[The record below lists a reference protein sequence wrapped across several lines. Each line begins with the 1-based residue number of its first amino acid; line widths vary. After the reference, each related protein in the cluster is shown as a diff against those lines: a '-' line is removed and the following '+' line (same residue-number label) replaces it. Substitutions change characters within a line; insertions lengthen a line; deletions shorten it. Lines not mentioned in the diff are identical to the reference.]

1 MAMRRLLGKAL
12 LVLIVLVALYLLLLW
27 TEWLPRSIPAGRKA
41 VAIMGEALPKIP
53 DQQNAFAE
61 QWLFQYDIPAA
72 DIAGV
77 MSSDVKN
84 FSRPSAVKVYAT
96 SASGKYPKFEDTKNL
111 LCKPKGE
118 KCLDKIRG
126 QLEDYDKFFG
136 DNEKLS
142 QKAHALTRFTAVQS
156 AFVPGFASPI
166 PNYGIAAQ
174 WQISF
179 SAYLF
184 AKGRQ
189 GEAFELICDAANYSR
204 NMAENSYGLFEQLV
218 GLSFYGHDTRLLA
231 EMLSESAGDLVL
243 PASCE
248 NAYRPVQLKEFPLC
262 HSMRQENRVIQFVM
276 AEIESGNVSDSDLF
290 TDGSWT
296 DKLTILWFNRR
307 ATEEQFALRLV
318 RHCSRDPE
326 AYDPSATAKGKL
338 WNGFTFGQLFF
349 NPIGARLVSID
360 GSGAEYHVDY
370 HARMNNLRLVQR
382 AMRMLL
388 SQRVLTASSKVAAPA
403 LPSSG
408 TIRFNEKT
416 NNVDIDLYSSET
428 KNETLSLPLA
438 NAK

>member
-1 MAMRRLLGKAL
+1 MAMRRLLGKAS
-12 LVLIVLVALYLLLLW
+12 LVLILLIGLYLLLLW
-27 TEWLPRSIPAGRKA
+27 TEWLPQSTPAGRKA

-61 QWLFQYDIPAA
+61 QWLFQYDIPPGDIARVMSA
-72 DIAGV
+72 DI
-77 MSSDVKN
+77 KR
-84 FSRPSAVKVYAT
+84 FSQRDAVKVYVS
-96 SASGKYPKFEDTKNL
+96 SADGKYPKFEDAKNL

-126 QLEDYDKFFG
+126 QLEDYDMFFG

-142 QKAHALTRFTAVQS
+142 QKARALTRFTAVQS
-156 AFVPGFASPI
+156 QFVPSFSSPM
-166 PNYGIAAQ
+166 PNYGITAQ

-184 AKGRQ
+184 AKGRH
-189 GEAFELICDAANYSR
+189 GEALELVCDAANYSR
-204 NMAENSYGLFEQLV
+204 NVAENSYGLFEQLV
-218 GLSFYGHDTRLLA
+218 GLAFYGHETRLLA
-231 EMLSESAGDLVL
+231 EMLSESPDDIVL

-262 HSMRQENRVIQFVM
+262 HSMRQENRVIQFVL
-276 AEIESGNVSDSDLF
+276 AEVESGNVLGSDLAS
-290 TDGSWT
+290 DGDWT
-296 DKLTILWFNRR
+296 DKLTSLWFNRR
-307 ATEEQFALRLV
+307 ATEEQFALLLV
-318 RHCSRDPE
+318 RHCSKDPE
-326 AYDPSATAKGKL
+326 TYDPSATAKGKL

-349 NPIGARLVSID
+349 NPIGAELVSID
-360 GSGAEYHVDY
+360 SSGGDYHVDY

-388 SQRVLTASSKVAAPA
+388 SQRNQADSSKAAAQAFPA
-403 LPSSG
+403 SG
-408 TIRFNEKT
+408 AIRFNEKT
-416 NNVDIDLYSSET
+416 NAVDIEMYGSET